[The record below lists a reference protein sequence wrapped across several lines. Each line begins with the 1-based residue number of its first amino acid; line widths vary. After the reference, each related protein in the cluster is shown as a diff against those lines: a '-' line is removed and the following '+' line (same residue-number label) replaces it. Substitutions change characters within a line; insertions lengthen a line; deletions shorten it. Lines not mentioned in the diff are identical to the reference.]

1 MIGRPDRASPDGL
14 VDYKTSPPVKVAP
27 RPEADYKLLA
37 GENPRQILG
46 PEWRLVDYAWGEKSG
61 IARMTYRLKWDR
73 SQRRIVEVQQ
83 PADRTQAGWKQRPKL
98 TNEQHAAMLARH
110 FEAFHVTSEKLAIG
124 AYGR

>member
-1 MIGRPDRASPDGL
+1 MSAEPRDLADARRN
-14 VDYKTSPPVKVAP
+14 PPVKTPP
-27 RPEADYKLLA
+27 RPEADYKLLV

-46 PEWRLVDYAWGEKSG
+46 PEWRLVDYTWGEKSG
-61 IARMTYRLKWDR
+61 TARMTYRLKWDR

-98 TNEQHAAMLARH
+98 TDEQHAAMLARH
-110 FEAFHVTSEKLAIG
+110 FEAHRATSEKLAIG